1 MSWVSIGPLAALPKE
16 RAVPARVGQD
26 QVALVRLDDDS
37 VHAVGNLDP
46 YSGAQVMARGIVG
59 SICVEGA
66 IHRTIASPMYKQ
78 TFYLTTGASTADEAV
93 RLGVWRVRVADGQ
106 VFVGDRVEP
115 ASAPAVSA

>member
-59 SICVEGA
+59 SICVEGEV
-66 IHRTIASPMYKQ
+66 HRTIASPMYKQ
-78 TFYLTTGASTADEAV
+78 TFYLATGRSTADEAV